1 MVAQA
6 EAAEVTS
13 RSQGRLL
20 QAVVRFREAG
30 IIVFILIL
38 SAAVSLRNPD
48 AFLQASNFRD
58 ILLNISI
65 LVIVA
70 LAQMM
75 VIITRG
81 IDLSVGSMIGL
92 TAMMVSFTAVALPGM
107 PTVLALPLG
116 MALGAVLGSVNGWIV
131 AYGGVP
137 PIIATLGTLSI
148 YRGLIFLYSQGQW
161 INAYEMPPGFRELA
175 KGSPLGVP
183 NLILFAVVIAAA
195 VFLFLK
201 FTRTGRDI
209 YAVGSNPDAARFAGI
224 QSQRIVFT
232 VFLLSGVL
240 CGLAG
245 VLWASRFE
253 AAQTNTAL
261 GFELQTVA
269 APVVGGVNIFG
280 GSGSV
285 LGVGL
290 GAFLLGIINNAL
302 TLVHISPFWQLAAQ
316 GLLIL
321 LAVIADATISRR
333 LQRILPRRS
342 R

>member
-1 MVAQA
+1 MVANA
-6 EAAEVTS
+6 EAS
-13 RSQGRLL
+13 LKSQRRLI

-30 IIVFILIL
+30 IIFFIIAL
-38 SAAVSLRNPD
+38 SALVSLRNP
-48 AFLQASNFRD
+48 AFFTTANFRD
-58 ILLNISI
+58 IFLNISI

-70 LAQMM
+70 LGQMM

-81 IDLSVGSMIGL
+81 IDLSVGSTIGL
-92 TAMMVSFTAVALPGM
+92 TAMMVSFTVVAFPEM
-107 PTVLALPLG
+107 PIVLALPLG
-116 MALGAVLGSVNGWIV
+116 MAIGAVLGSINGLII

-148 YRGLIFLYSQGQW
+148 YRGLIFLYSEGQW
-161 INAYEMPPGFRELA
+161 INAFEMPPDFKQLA
-175 KGSPLGVP
+175 KGTPLIVP
-183 NLILFAVVIAAA
+183 NLILFALFVAFA
-195 VFLFLK
+195 VGLFLK

-224 QSQRIVFT
+224 PMQRII
-232 VFLLSGVL
+232 FLVYMLSGIL

-245 VLWASRFE
+245 VLWASRYE
-253 AAQTNTAL
+253 AAQTNTAM

-302 TLVHISPFWQLAAQ
+302 TLVRISPFWQLAVQ

-321 LAVIADATISRR
+321 LAVIADALILRR
-333 LQRILPRRS
+333 LQRIIPRRNA
-342 R
+342 

>member
-1 MVAQA
+1 MVVTET
-6 EAAEVTS
+6 EAPGA
-13 RSQGRLL
+13 GRRQRRLM
-20 QAVVRFREAG
+20 QAVVRFREVG
-30 IIVFILIL
+30 IIVFILVL
-38 SAAVSLRNPD
+38 SGLVSLRSP
-48 AFLQASNFRD
+48 AFLTVDNFQN
-58 ILLNISI
+58 ILLDISV

-81 IDLSVGSMIGL
+81 IDLSVGSTIGL
-92 TAMMVSFTAVALPGM
+92 VAMMVSFMVVGFPSM
-107 PTVLALPLG
+107 PAVLALPLG
-116 MALGAVLGSVNGWIV
+116 MALGAVFGSINGVIV

-148 YRGLIFLYSQGQW
+148 YRGLIFLYSRGDW
-161 INAYEMPPGFRELA
+161 VNAYQYPASFPQLA
-175 KGSPLGVP
+175 KGTPLGVP
-183 NLILFAVVIAAA
+183 NLIIIALVVAVL
-195 VFLFLK
+195 VFLFLT
-201 FTRTGRDI
+201 FTRTGRNI

-224 QSQRIVFT
+224 PVQRII
-232 VFLLSGVL
+232 FLVYMLSGLL
-240 CGLAG
+240 CGLAA

-253 AAQTNTAL
+253 AAQTNTAM

-285 LGVGL
+285 LGAGL

-302 TLVHISPFWQLAAQ
+302 TVAQISPFWQLAVQ

-321 LAVIADATISRR
+321 LAVITNSTIRQR
-333 LQRILPRRS
+333 LMRVMPRKT
-342 R
+342 

>member
-1 MVAQA
+1 MIA
-6 EAAEVTS
+6 EETKTYS
-13 RSQGRLL
+13 RPRRGIF
-20 QAVVRFREAG
+20 QAVVRFREVG
-30 IIVFILIL
+30 IILFILVL
-38 SAAVSLRNPD
+38 SALVTLRNP
-48 AFLQASNFRD
+48 AFLSASNLED

-70 LAQMM
+70 LGQMM

-81 IDLSVGSMIGL
+81 IDLSVGSTIGL
-92 TAMMVSFTAVALPGM
+92 TAMMVSFTVVAFPGI
-107 PTVLALPLG
+107 PVVLALPLG
-116 MALGAVLGSVNGWIV
+116 MALGAVLGSINGWVV

-148 YRGLIFLYSQGQW
+148 YRGLIFFYSQGQW
-161 INAYEMPPGFRELA
+161 INAFEMPPGFKQLA
-175 KGSPLGVP
+175 KGTPLGIP
-183 NLILFAVVIAAA
+183 NLILFAIVVA
-195 VFLFLK
+195 VIVYFFLA
-201 FTRTGRDI
+201 FTRTGRHI
-209 YAVGSNPDAARFAGI
+209 YTVGSNPDAARFAGI
-224 QSQRIVFT
+224 PIQRTIFLVF
-232 VFLLSGVL
+232 VISGLL

-285 LGVGL
+285 LGVAL

-302 TLVHISPFWQLAAQ
+302 TLVHISPFWQLAVQ

-321 LAVIADATISRR
+321 LAVIADSAILRR
-333 LQRILPRRS
+333 LQRIMPRREG
-342 R
+342 

>member
-1 MVAQA
+1 M
-6 EAAEVTS
+6 
-13 RSQGRLL
+13 R
-20 QAVVRFREAG
+20 AVVRFREAG
-30 IIVFILIL
+30 IILFILVL
-38 SAAVSLRNPD
+38 ALLVTLRTP
-48 AFLQASNFRD
+48 AFLTAGNLRD
-58 ILLNISI
+58 IVLNISI

-81 IDLSVGSMIGL
+81 IDLSVGSTIGL
-92 TAMMVSFTAVALPGM
+92 TAMMVSFTVVAFPAMPVALAP
-107 PTVLALPLG
+107 LLG
-116 MALGAVLGSVNGWIV
+116 MAIGAVLGTVNGLIV

-137 PIIATLGTLSI
+137 PIIATLGTLSV
-148 YRGLIFLYSQGQW
+148 YRGLIFLYSEGQW
-161 INAYEMPPGFRELA
+161 INAFEMPPGFKEIA
-175 KGSPLGVP
+175 KGTPLGVP
-183 NLILFAVVIAAA
+183 NLIIFALVVAVA
-195 VFLFLK
+195 VFLFLN
-201 FTRTGRDI
+201 FTRKGRDI

-224 QSQRIVFT
+224 PIQRTIFL

-285 LGVGL
+285 LGTGL

-302 TLVHISPFWQLAAQ
+302 TLVQISPFWQLAVQ

-321 LAVIADATISRR
+321 LAVITDSAILRR
-333 LQRILPRRS
+333 LQRSVHRS

>member
-1 MVAQA
+1 MAVIA
-6 EAAEVTS
+6 EGTS
-13 RSQGRLL
+13 RPERRLL
-20 QAVVRFREAG
+20 QAAVRFREAG
-30 IIVFILIL
+30 IIFFIIAL
-38 SAAVSLRNPD
+38 SAVVSLRNP
-48 AFLQASNFRD
+48 AFLTTDNFRD

-70 LAQMM
+70 IAQMM

-81 IDLSVGSMIGL
+81 IDLSVGSTIGL
-92 TAMMVSFTAVALPGM
+92 TAMMVSFTVVAFPEM
-107 PTVLALPLG
+107 PVALALPLG
-116 MALGAVLGSVNGWIV
+116 MALGAVLGSINGLII

-137 PIIATLGTLSI
+137 PIIATLGTLSV
-148 YRGLIFLYSQGQW
+148 YRGLIFLYSQGKW
-161 INAYEMPPGFRELA
+161 VNAFEMPPGFKELA
-175 KGSPLGVP
+175 KGTPFFVP
-183 NLILFAVVIAAA
+183 NLILFALLVAVV
-195 VFLFLK
+195 VFFFLK

-224 QSQRIVFT
+224 PIQRII
-232 VFLLSGVL
+232 FLVYMMSGLL

-245 VLWASRFE
+245 VLWASRYE
-253 AAQTNTAL
+253 AAQTNTAM

-285 LGVGL
+285 LGAGL

-302 TLVHISPFWQLAAQ
+302 TLVHISPFWQLAVQ

-321 LAVIADATISRR
+321 LAVITDALILRR
-333 LQRILPRRS
+333 LTS
-342 R
+342 SKFKG